1 MYKKDGKYGLIDMN
15 GKKITKAIY
24 DSIENLRPTEGKFIV
39 SKDGKYGCIDVKGN
53 KLVDVKYDKIDSD
66 KYYTKEDTYKKS
78 GFIVA
83 EKQENGYKYGYINYK
98 GKKILDLKYNEI
110 TRIILDDK
118 DVYTIVSENDKYGL
132 CKDDKIIM
140 PIDYQNIS
148 YNEKLKLLII
158 EKNKKYGVADLNG
171 KIILDFKYEKIENK
185 GIYMYAKTGETTE
198 VYDANGNKIEIEP
211 NRSIY
216 ETENENYKITTI
228 SNNNITYY
236 GIVDKNQN
244 KLVDEKYRF
253 IEYAFENYFIA
264 TNENGDLGVI
274 DNKGNTILEMKYK
287 SLQKIKEKNIIQG
300 VNKET
305 NKTEFY
311 QTKMQKVLE
320 IDSPSVQAQDE
331 FIVIS
336 TAQERIYLD
345 KNGNKIEDKSKI
357 QQENLP
363 EKIGEYTK
371 KQVTIDSIYYSK

>member
-1 MYKKDGKYGLIDMN
+1 M
-15 GKKITKAIY
+15 
-24 DSIENLRPTEGKFIV
+24 
-39 SKDGKYGCIDVKGN
+39 
-53 KLVDVKYDKIDSD
+53 
-66 KYYTKEDTYKKS
+66 
-78 GFIVA
+78 A